1 MSAPTEEEIS
11 ECDDAFERENLM
23 LIKDLVDFLERQM
36 GYASKALDLIIMNTL
51 DNNGWLPLHQA
62 LFDNASLGAIKLL
75 VKGNTTALR
84 VIRQEIIFPSAYC
97 L

>member
-1 MSAPTEEEIS
+1 VSVPAEEEIS
-11 ECDDAFERENLM
+11 ECDDALQRENLM

-36 GYASKALDLIIMNTL
+36 VYASKALDLIIMNTL

-84 VIRQEIIFPSAYC
+84 VIDKKIFPSAYC